1 MPRNRAKS
9 SMQAMLMAAL
19 LACAMTRAKAFLQE
33 WKSTLCCGKS
43 MSSLGKGF
51 TLLVRFIGKD
61 EVLT

>member
-1 MPRNRAKS
+1 
-9 SMQAMLMAAL
+9 MQAMLMAAL